1 MTNTME
7 SLTRIIAEKKL
18 YAVFQPILSLH
29 RCGSWVRSPV
39 ENQ

>member
-18 YAVFQPILSLH
+18 YAVFQPILSLST
-29 RCGSWVRSPV
+29 GVV
-39 ENQ
+39 LGYEDLL